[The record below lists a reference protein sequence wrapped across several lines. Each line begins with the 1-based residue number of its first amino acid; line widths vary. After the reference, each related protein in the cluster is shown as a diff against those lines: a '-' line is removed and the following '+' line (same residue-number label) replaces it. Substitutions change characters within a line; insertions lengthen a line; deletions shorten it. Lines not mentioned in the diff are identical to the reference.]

1 MAIRDISTNHK
12 DMRKHT
18 LLLGMK
24 ARLLAVLAPLFMMV
38 STVSAAE
45 PPGIPDGWTDGFTY
59 ANGIRIHYYHA
70 GAGEKKP
77 VIVMVHGVTDI
88 GLCWTTLTW
97 KLQNAYDIYMLDT
110 RGHGLSDP
118 FTPTDNTETLI
129 KDVVGFV
136 QAMNLTKPILVGH
149 SMGAATVMRVGAEY
163 PDLAKAVIMLDPFLA
178 STGSNRGSNRSTQQ
192 AAESSTAAPARRAST
207 PLPAPQVSENP
218 PAPQAPRAAAGNKP
232 SGANLSVSMMGD
244 PATLV
249 KQNNY
254 RFRDMVEKGARE
266 NPKWDKVDVLYWAL
280 SKKQYHGPYTQAGQ
294 QAMFGSMQVGD
305 ALSRIPVPALVLKA
319 DGSPEARK
327 ANEEAVKDLPRVR
340 LVHVDGAA
348 HNLHHDDLARTVKEI
363 NDFLVQK
370 VPGSPDINQLASH
383 NQTVED
389 GIVITRDIPYRQGN
403 SKSWV
408 LDMAMPEKPAT
419 ANRPALVI
427 VHGGGWA
434 SGSKS
439 VDVNQKMMKDYAKK
453 GYVTINVEYRLTGEA
468 PFPACIEDVKCAVR
482 WLRAHANDYK
492 VDPNRVGAYGHSAG
506 AHLALMLGM
515 VPASAGLE
523 GDGGWLDQSSV
534 VNVVAA
540 GSPPTELGRDMPMA
554 KKEWWPIGYIGGNHP
569 PLFLIQ
575 GGADPVVR
583 PALTEDFVKK
593 MKAAGATVEYL
604 FLEGI
609 GHGAAYADRLEI
621 TDPAIEAF
629 FAKYLKP

>member
-1 MAIRDISTNHK
+1 MKT
-12 DMRKHT
+12 HT
-18 LLLGMK
+18 PLYVTK
-24 ARLLAVLAPLFMMV
+24 ARLLAVLAALCIMV

-70 GAGEKKP
+70 GEGTNKP
-77 VIVMVHGVTDI
+77 VMVMVHGVTDI

-163 PDLAKAVIMLDPFLA
+163 PDMAKAVIMLDPFLA

-207 PLPAPQVSENP
+207 PL
-218 PAPQAPRAAAGNKP
+218 
-232 SGANLSVSMMGD
+232 SVSMMGD
-244 PATLV
+244 PETLV

-254 RFRDMVEKGARE
+254 RFRDFVEKGARE

-319 DGSPEARK
+319 DESPEARK
-327 ANEEAVKDLPRVR
+327 ANEEAVKGLTRVR

-348 HNLHHDDLARTVKEI
+348 HNLHHDELARTVKEI

-370 VPGSPDINQLASH
+370 VPGSPDVNQLASH
-383 NQTVED
+383 NQTIED

-403 SKSWV
+403 SQSWV

-419 ANRPALVI
+419 TNRPALVI

-439 VDVNQKMMKDYAKK
+439 VDVYQKMMKDYAKK

-482 WLRAHANDYK
+482 WLRAHAND
-492 VDPNRVGAYGHSAG
+492 
-506 AHLALMLGM
+506 
-515 VPASAGLE
+515 
-523 GDGGWLDQSSV
+523 
-534 VNVVAA
+534 
-540 GSPPTELGRDMPMA
+540 
-554 KKEWWPIGYIGGNHP
+554 
-569 PLFLIQ
+569 
-575 GGADPVVR
+575 
-583 PALTEDFVKK
+583 
-593 MKAAGATVEYL
+593 
-604 FLEGI
+604 
-609 GHGAAYADRLEI
+609 
-621 TDPAIEAF
+621 
-629 FAKYLKP
+629 

>member
-1 MAIRDISTNHK
+1 MAIRYISTNHK

-24 ARLLAVLAPLFMMV
+24 ARLLAVLAALFIMV

-70 GAGEKKP
+70 GAGANKP
-77 VIVMVHGVTDI
+77 VMVMVHGVTDI

-207 PLPAPQVSENP
+207 PL
-218 PAPQAPRAAAGNKP
+218 
-232 SGANLSVSMMGD
+232 SVSMMGD

-254 RFRDMVEKGARE
+254 RFRDLVEKGARE

-439 VDVNQKMMKDYAKK
+439 VDVYQKMMKDYAKK

-540 GSPPTELGRDMPMA
+540 GSPPTELGRDVPMA

>member
-1 MAIRDISTNHK
+1 
-12 DMRKHT
+12 MRKHT

-24 ARLLAVLAPLFMMV
+24 ARLLAVLAALFIMV

-70 GAGEKKP
+70 GAGANKP
-77 VIVMVHGVTDI
+77 VMVMVHGVTDI

-207 PLPAPQVSENP
+207 PL
-218 PAPQAPRAAAGNKP
+218 
-232 SGANLSVSMMGD
+232 SVSMMGD

-254 RFRDMVEKGARE
+254 RFRDLVEKGARE

-280 SKKQYHGPYTQAGQ
+280 SKKQYHGPYTQGGQ

-389 GIVITRDIPYRQGN
+389 GIVINRDIPYRQGN

-439 VDVNQKMMKDYAKK
+439 VDVYQKMMKDYAKK

-482 WLRAHANDYK
+482 WLRAHANDYQ

-540 GSPPTELGRDMPMA
+540 GSPPTELGRDVPMA

>member
-207 PLPAPQVSENP
+207 P
-218 PAPQAPRAAAGNKP
+218 
-232 SGANLSVSMMGD
+232 LSVSMMGD

>member
-1 MAIRDISTNHK
+1 
-12 DMRKHT
+12 MRKHT

-24 ARLLAVLAPLFMMV
+24 ARLLAVLAALFIMV

-70 GAGEKKP
+70 GAGANKP
-77 VIVMVHGVTDI
+77 VMVMVHGVTDI

-207 PLPAPQVSENP
+207 PL
-218 PAPQAPRAAAGNKP
+218 
-232 SGANLSVSMMGD
+232 SVSMMGD

-254 RFRDMVEKGARE
+254 RFRDLVEKGARE

-439 VDVNQKMMKDYAKK
+439 VDVYQKMMKDYAKK

-540 GSPPTELGRDMPMA
+540 GSPPTELGRDVPMA

-629 FAKYLKP
+629 FSKYLKP

>member
-1 MAIRDISTNHK
+1 
-12 DMRKHT
+12 MRKHT

-24 ARLLAVLAPLFMMV
+24 ARLLAVLAALFIMV

-70 GAGEKKP
+70 GAGANKP
-77 VIVMVHGVTDI
+77 VMVMVHGVTDI

-207 PLPAPQVSENP
+207 PL
-218 PAPQAPRAAAGNKP
+218 
-232 SGANLSVSMMGD
+232 SVSMMGD

-254 RFRDMVEKGARE
+254 RFRDLVEKGARE

-439 VDVNQKMMKDYAKK
+439 VDVYQKMMKDYAKK

-540 GSPPTELGRDMPMA
+540 GSPPTELGRDVPMA

>member
-1 MAIRDISTNHK
+1 
-12 DMRKHT
+12 MRKHT

-24 ARLLAVLAPLFMMV
+24 ARLLAVLAALFIMV

-70 GAGEKKP
+70 GAGANKP
-77 VIVMVHGVTDI
+77 VMVMVHGVTDI

-207 PLPAPQVSENP
+207 PL
-218 PAPQAPRAAAGNKP
+218 
-232 SGANLSVSMMGD
+232 SVSMMGD

-254 RFRDMVEKGARE
+254 RFRDLVEKGARE

-280 SKKQYHGPYTQAGQ
+280 SKKQYHGPYTQGGQ

-348 HNLHHDDLARTVKEI
+348 HKLHHDDLARTVKEI

-439 VDVNQKMMKDYAKK
+439 VDVYQKMMKDYAKK

-482 WLRAHANDYK
+482 WLRAHANDYQ

-540 GSPPTELGRDMPMA
+540 GSPPTELGRDVPMA